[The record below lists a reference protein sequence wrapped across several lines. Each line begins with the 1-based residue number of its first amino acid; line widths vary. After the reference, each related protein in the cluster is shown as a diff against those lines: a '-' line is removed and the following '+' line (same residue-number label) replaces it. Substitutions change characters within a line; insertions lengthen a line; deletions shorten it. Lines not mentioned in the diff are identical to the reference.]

1 MVEAGAKFHPAGHF
15 LVKDYPKDGE
25 YRRLRLTGQVVA
37 KLQAYVREREL
48 ADGDLVFVMRGHGP
62 ALKMLANP
70 DRLGRTEASAAGRTY
85 RHGALSAYTA
95 DAAGARNKALA
106 MFSSYTS
113 PGRWARGAEDLER
126 AFGRVTDWHQSSTSS
141 AAKTRSGSR

>member
-1 MVEAGAKFHPAGHF
+1 VVEVGAKFYPTGRF

-48 ADGDLVFVMRGHGP
+48 ADGDLVFAMHGP

-70 DRLGRTEASAAGRTY
+70 DRLGRTEAKAAGRTY
-85 RHGALSAYTA
+85 RHGGAQRLHGGCCRCQEQ
-95 DAAGARNKALA
+95 DAGHVLQI
-106 MFSSYTS
+106 
-113 PGRWARGAEDLER
+113 
-126 AFGRVTDWHQSSTSS
+126 HQSGSMG
-141 AAKTRSGSR
+141 SGSRGSGSSVWVRH

>member
-1 MVEAGAKFHPAGHF
+1 VVEVGATFHPTGRF

-48 ADGDLVFVMRGHGP
+48 ADGDLVVAMRGHAP

-70 DRLGRTEASAAGRTY
+70 DRLGRTEAKAAGRTY

-95 DAAGARNKALA
+95 DAAGARNRTLA
-106 MFSSYTS
+106 MFSGYTS
-113 PGRWARGAEDLER
+113 PGRWARGAEDLDR
-126 AFGRVTDWHQSSTSS
+126 AFGRVTDWHQSSNSQD
-141 AAKTRSGSR
+141 R